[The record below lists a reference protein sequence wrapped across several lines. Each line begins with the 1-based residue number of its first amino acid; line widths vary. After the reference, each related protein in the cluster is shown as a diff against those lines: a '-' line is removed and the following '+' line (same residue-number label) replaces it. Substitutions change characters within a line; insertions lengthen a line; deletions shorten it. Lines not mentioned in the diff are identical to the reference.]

1 MRKERKMATPKVQKI
16 PVNEEKFRNILNKRG
31 LTQAEV
37 CRAMYK
43 SVNTIHNS
51 FRRGHFSGRMADAL
65 VKEWNITP
73 EMYAPDPVVETK
85 TAKSSPAQPVQAVF
99 SEEFYDRIYNVVFH
113 AVYDACKKA
122 WNE

>member
-1 MRKERKMATPKVQKI
+1 MATPKVQKI
-16 PVNEEKFRNILNKRG
+16 PVNEEKFLNILNKRG

-43 SVNTIHNS
+43 SESTIRSS
-51 FRRGHFSGRMADAL
+51 FRRGYFTDRTADAL
-65 VKEWNITP
+65 VKEWNISP

-85 TAKSSPAQPVQAVF
+85 TAKSLPAQPVQAVF
-99 SEEFYDRIYNVVFH
+99 SEEFYDRIYNVVFR